1 MPSVYVSKSPVLIPW
16 DAIVI
21 ASVPVLNDAVATL
34 NVVAVVSIAISPA
47 FASSIA
53 SLSAVD
59 VTDVML
65 NGRNAGIW
73 SMLIL
78 PDDVN

>member
-1 MPSVYVSKSPVLIPW
+1 MYVSMSPVFVPC

-21 ASVPVLNDAVATL
+21 VSAPVLTEDDATL
-34 NVVAVVSIAISPA
+34 NVVADVSIAMSPA

-59 VTDVML
+59 ATDVIL
-65 NGRNAGIW
+65 NGRRAGIW

>member
-1 MPSVYVSKSPVLIPW
+1 M
-16 DAIVI
+16 
-21 ASVPVLNDAVATL
+21 NDADATE
-34 NVVAVVSIAISPA
+34 NVVAVVSIAMSPA
-47 FASSIA
+47 LASSIA

-59 VTDVML
+59 ATDVIL

>member
-1 MPSVYVSKSPVLIPW
+1 MKDD
-16 DAIVI
+16 DA
-21 ASVPVLNDAVATL
+21 TE
-34 NVVAVVSIAISPA
+34 NVVAVVSIAMSPA
-47 FASSIA
+47 LASSIA

-59 VTDVML
+59 ATDVIL

-78 PDDVN
+78 PDDVNCTSADGTAFVEYGWFRYGPKLFEI

>member
-1 MPSVYVSKSPVLIPW
+1 MPVLKDD
-16 DAIVI
+16 DA
-21 ASVPVLNDAVATL
+21 TE
-34 NVVAVVSIAISPA
+34 NVVAVVSIAMSPA
-47 FASSIA
+47 LASSIA

-59 VTDVML
+59 ATDVIL
-65 NGRNAGIW
+65 NGRRAGIW

>member
-1 MPSVYVSKSPVLIPW
+1 MLNAA
-16 DAIVI
+16 DA
-21 ASVPVLNDAVATL
+21 TE
-34 NVVAVVSIAISPA
+34 NVVAVVSIAMSPA
-47 FASSIA
+47 LASSIA

-59 VTDVML
+59 ATDVIL
-65 NGRNAGIW
+65 NGRKAGIW

>member
-1 MPSVYVSKSPVLIPW
+1 M
-16 DAIVI
+16 
-21 ASVPVLNDAVATL
+21 
-34 NVVAVVSIAISPA
+34 SPA
-47 FASSIA
+47 LASSIA

-59 VTDVML
+59 PTDVIL

-78 PDDVN
+78 PDDVNCTSADGTAFVEYGWLR

>member
-1 MPSVYVSKSPVLIPW
+1 M
-16 DAIVI
+16 
-21 ASVPVLNDAVATL
+21 LNDAVATL
-34 NVVAVVSIAISPA
+34 NVVAVVSIAMSPA

-59 VTDVML
+59 VTDVIL
-65 NGRNAGIW
+65 KGRNAGIW

>member
-1 MPSVYVSKSPVLIPW
+1 M
-16 DAIVI
+16 
-21 ASVPVLNDAVATL
+21 LNDAVATL
-34 NVVAVVSIAISPA
+34 NVVAVVSIAMSPA
-47 FASSIA
+47 LASSIA

-59 VTDVML
+59 VTDVIL
-65 NGRNAGIW
+65 KGRNAGIW

>member
-1 MPSVYVSKSPVLIPW
+1 M
-16 DAIVI
+16 
-21 ASVPVLNDAVATL
+21 NDADATE
-34 NVVAVVSIAISPA
+34 NVVAVVSIAMSPA
-47 FASSIA
+47 LASSIA

-59 VTDVML
+59 ATDVIL
-65 NGRNAGIW
+65 NGRKAGIW

>member
-1 MPSVYVSKSPVLIPW
+1 M
-16 DAIVI
+16 
-21 ASVPVLNDAVATL
+21 LNDAVATL
-34 NVVAVVSIAISPA
+34 NVVAVVSIAMSPA

-59 VTDVML
+59 ATDVIL

>member
-1 MPSVYVSKSPVLIPW
+1 MTVSLEVLTAA
-16 DAIVI
+16 DA
-21 ASVPVLNDAVATL
+21 TE
-34 NVVAVVSIAISPA
+34 NVVAVVSIAMSPA
-47 FASSIA
+47 LASSIA

-59 VTDVML
+59 ATDVIL

-78 PDDVN
+78 PEDVN

>member
-1 MPSVYVSKSPVLIPW
+1 M
-16 DAIVI
+16 
-21 ASVPVLNDAVATL
+21 NDADATE
-34 NVVAVVSIAISPA
+34 NVVAVVSIAMSPA
-47 FASSIA
+47 LASSIA

-59 VTDVML
+59 ATDVIL

-78 PDDVN
+78 PEDVN

>member
-1 MPSVYVSKSPVLIPW
+1 MLNAA
-16 DAIVI
+16 DA
-21 ASVPVLNDAVATL
+21 TE
-34 NVVAVVSIAISPA
+34 NVVAVVSIAMSPA
-47 FASSIA
+47 LASSIA

-59 VTDVML
+59 ATDVIL

-78 PDDVN
+78 PEDVN

>member
-1 MPSVYVSKSPVLIPW
+1 MT
-16 DAIVI
+16 DA
-21 ASVPVLNDAVATL
+21 AATL
-34 NVVAVVSIAISPA
+34 NVVAVVSIAMSP

-59 VTDVML
+59 ATDVIL

-78 PDDVN
+78 PEDVNEQVQMELRL

>member
-1 MPSVYVSKSPVLIPW
+1 MYVNKSPVLTPC

-21 ASVPVLNDAVATL
+21 LSVPVVIADDATE
-34 NVVAVVSIAISPA
+34 NVVAVVSIAMSPA
-47 FASSIA
+47 LASSIA

-59 VTDVML
+59 ATDVIL
-65 NGRNAGIW
+65 NGRKAGIW
-73 SMLIL
+73 SILIL

>member
-1 MPSVYVSKSPVLIPW
+1 MLI
-16 DAIVI
+16 DA
-21 ASVPVLNDAVATL
+21 AATL
-34 NVVAVVSIAISPA
+34 NVVADVSIAISPEL
-47 FASSIA
+47 ASSIA

-59 VTDVML
+59 DTDVIL

>member
-1 MPSVYVSKSPVLIPW
+1 M
-16 DAIVI
+16 
-21 ASVPVLNDAVATL
+21 LNDADATE
-34 NVVAVVSIAISPA
+34 NVVAVVSIAMSPA
-47 FASSIA
+47 LASSIA

-59 VTDVML
+59 VTDVIL
-65 NGRNAGIW
+65 NGRKAGIW

>member
-1 MPSVYVSKSPVLIPW
+1 MRCNCNLFIRCIKED
-16 DAIVI
+16 DA
-21 ASVPVLNDAVATL
+21 TE
-34 NVVAVVSIAISPA
+34 NVVAVVSIAMSPA
-47 FASSIA
+47 LASSIA

-59 VTDVML
+59 ATDVIL

>member
-1 MPSVYVSKSPVLIPW
+1 MKFGGTSVADVDRIR
-16 DAIVI
+16 
-21 ASVPVLNDAVATL
+21 AVRDIISSEVKNAW
-34 NVVAVVSIAISPA
+34 NVVAVVSIAMSPA
-47 FASSIA
+47 LASSIA

-59 VTDVML
+59 ATDVIL
-65 NGRNAGIW
+65 NGRKAGIW

>member
-1 MPSVYVSKSPVLIPW
+1 MVSLEVLTF
-16 DAIVI
+16 A
-21 ASVPVLNDAVATL
+21 AGTL
-34 NVVAVVSIAISPA
+34 NVVAVVSIAMSPA
-47 FASSIA
+47 LASSMA

-59 VTDVML
+59 ATDVIL
-65 NGRNAGIW
+65 NGRKAGIW

>member
-1 MPSVYVSKSPVLIPW
+1 MLNAA
-16 DAIVI
+16 DA
-21 ASVPVLNDAVATL
+21 TE
-34 NVVAVVSIAISPA
+34 NVVAVVSIAMSPA
-47 FASSIA
+47 LASSIA

-59 VTDVML
+59 ATDVIL

>member
-1 MPSVYVSKSPVLIPW
+1 MPVLKED
-16 DAIVI
+16 DA
-21 ASVPVLNDAVATL
+21 TE
-34 NVVAVVSIAISPA
+34 NVVAVVSIAMSPA
-47 FASSIA
+47 LASSIA

-59 VTDVML
+59 ATDVIL